1 MTDNLHTILIILVAS
16 LVTLLIRFLPFIV
29 FKKHTPKAIIFLGN
43 VLPYSIMGMLVVYCL
58 KDMSFTNG
66 TYGIP
71 EIVSVLAVI
80 LLYKWKHNTLISI
93 LFGTIIYML
102 LIQLIF

>member
-58 KDMSFTNG
+58 KDMSFTKD

-93 LFGTIIYML
+93 LIGTIIYML

>member
-1 MTDNLHTILIILVAS
+1 MTDNLHTFLIILVAS
-16 LVTLLIRFLPFIV
+16 VITTIIRFLPFIV
-29 FKKHTPKAIIFLGN
+29 FKKHTPKAVVFLGN
-43 VLPYSIMGMLVVYCL
+43 FLPYSIMGMLVVYCL
-58 KDMSFTNG
+58 KSTTFTGG

-71 EIVSVLAVI
+71 EVVSVLAVV

-102 LIQLIF
+102 LIQLVF